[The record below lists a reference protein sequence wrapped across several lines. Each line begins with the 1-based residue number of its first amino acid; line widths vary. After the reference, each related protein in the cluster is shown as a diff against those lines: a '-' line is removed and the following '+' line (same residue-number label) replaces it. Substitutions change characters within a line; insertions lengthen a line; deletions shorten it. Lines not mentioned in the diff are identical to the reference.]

1 MEPLFGSDL
10 VLRWTPMDLVD
21 LSGDL
26 GDLDLGGG
34 DLDLGGGDLDLG
46 GGDLDLGGDLLGG
59 DLLGGDLGGG
69 VALAMDAL
77 GDPVLELESLLL
89 KLSLF
94 G

>member
-34 DLDLGGGDLDLG
+34 DLDLGG
-46 GGDLDLGGDLLGG
+46 